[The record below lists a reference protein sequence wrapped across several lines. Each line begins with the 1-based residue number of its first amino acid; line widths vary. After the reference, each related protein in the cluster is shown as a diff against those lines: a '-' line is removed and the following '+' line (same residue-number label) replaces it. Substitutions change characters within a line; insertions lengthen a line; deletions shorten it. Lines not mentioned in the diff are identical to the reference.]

1 MADIRPFCMPKWGIE
16 MTEGTIAEWMVKE
29 GDAFTRGQTL
39 CLIETA
45 KITNEVEAEYD
56 AVLKRLLVP
65 AGEDAHPVGALL
77 AVFAEAAATD
87 AEIDAFIA
95 AFKPAETSVAAKAGS
110 APAPA
115 AAPVAAA
122 PAAPATPARAPK
134 KIVTNRPISPEA
146 LKLAEA
152 EGIDIEPISGSGR
165 GGRITYQDVFQALQP
180 DRAASYKGAAPLP
193 AEIAAIF
200 ASPLARRLAAL
211 HDIDLTGLTG
221 TGPRGR
227 ISKKDVL
234 ALVPAPA
241 AQAGTVVF
249 GAPFVPVANDPV
261 VQPFDKVRKVVARRL
276 TEAKQTIPHF
286 YLRVSARVDELIAL
300 RKTANIVLGGVIG
313 GKGAS
318 INDYLVKAVALA
330 LVRHPDVNVQVHGDA
345 VHSFPHADVAIAVA
359 SPKGLVTPI
368 VRQADRLHI
377 AQIASTTRALIDK
390 AQAGK
395 LSYDDM
401 DGGTFSVSNLGM
413 FGIEQFDAIIN
424 PPQGAILAVGGV
436 NKVAVERDNG
446 DIAFESR
453 IGLTL
458 SVDHRAIDGAA
469 GATFLQTLKGL
480 IEAPEGLF
488 Q

>member
-1 MADIRPFCMPKWGIE
+1 MANIRPFCMPKWGIE

-29 GDAFTRGQTL
+29 GEAFSKGQTL

-56 AVLKRLLVP
+56 AVLKRLLVA

-77 AVFAEAAATD
+77 AVFADADASD
-87 AEIDAFIA
+87 AEVDAFVES
-95 AFKPAETSVAAKAGS
+95 FKPADTAVAAKAGGS
-110 APAPA
+110 APA
-115 AAPVAAA
+115 AAPAPAA
-122 PAAPATPARAPK
+122 PAAPAPARQPIR
-134 KIVTNRPISPEA
+134 IVTNRPISPEA

-152 EGIDIEPISGSGR
+152 EGVDIEGIEGSGR
-165 GGRITYQDVFQALQP
+165 NGRITYQDVAQALKP
-180 DRAASYKGAAPLP
+180 ERAESFRGAALLP
-193 AEIAAIF
+193 EEIRAIF
-200 ASPLARRLAAL
+200 ASPLARRIAAQNG
-211 HDIDLTGLTG
+211 IDLSGLAG

-227 ISKKDVL
+227 ISKADVL
-234 ALVPAPA
+234 ALVKPRAPA
-241 AQAGTVVF
+241 GAPVF
-249 GAPFVPVANDPV
+249 GAPFEPVDNRPQ

-286 YLRVSARVDELIAL
+286 YLRVSAAVDELIAL
-300 RKTANIVLGGVIG
+300 RKTANLVLGV
-313 GKGAS
+313 KAS

-330 LVRHPDVNVQVHGDA
+330 LVRHPDVNVQVHGDS
-345 VHSFPHADVAIAVA
+345 VHVFPHADVAIAVA
-359 SPKGLVTPI
+359 SPRGLVTPI
-368 VRQADRLHI
+368 VRQADRMHI
-377 AQIASTTRALIDK
+377 AQIAAATRALIDK
-390 AQAGK
+390 AQAGR
-395 LSYDDM
+395 LGYEDM

-436 NKVAVERDNG
+436 NKVAVELPNG
-446 DIAFESR
+446 DIGFESR
-453 IGLTL
+453 IQFTM

-469 GATFLQTLKGL
+469 GAQFLQTLKSL

>member
-29 GDAFTRGQTL
+29 GEAFTRGQIL
-39 CLIETA
+39 CLIETD

-56 AVLKRLLVP
+56 AVLKRVLVP
-65 AGEDAHPVGALL
+65 ASDQPHPVGALL
-77 AVFAEAAATD
+77 GVFADPAASD
-87 AEIDAFIA
+87 AEVDAFVA
-95 AFKPAETSVAAKAGS
+95 AFKPAETGVAAKAGS
-110 APAPA
+110 AEAPA
-115 AAPVAAA
+115 AAAA
-122 PAAPATPARAPK
+122 PSEAPKVDAPA

-152 EGIDIEPISGSGR
+152 EGVDIEPITGSGR
-165 GGRITYQDVFQALQP
+165 NGRITYQDVVQAMRP
-180 DRAASYKGAAPLP
+180 ERAVTYKGTVPLT
-193 AEIAAIF
+193 EEVRAIF
-200 ASPLARRLAAL
+200 ASPLAQRLAAQ
-211 HDIDLTGLTG
+211 HGIDLTGMAG

-234 ALVPAPA
+234 ALVPTPA
-241 AQAGTVVF
+241 AATAAPTF
-249 GAPFVPVANDPV
+249 GSPYAAVANDPV
-261 VQPFDKVRKVVARRL
+261 IQPFDKVRKVVARRL

-286 YLRVSARVDELIAL
+286 YLRISVAVDALITL
-300 RKTANIVLGGVIG
+300 RKTANVVLGT
-313 GKGAS
+313 KAS

-330 LVRHPDVNVQVHGDA
+330 LVRHPDVNVQVRGDA

-377 AQIASTTRALIDK
+377 AQIAATTRALIDK
-390 AQAGK
+390 AQAGR
-395 LSYDDM
+395 LSFEDM

-413 FGIEQFDAIIN
+413 MGIEAFDAIIN

-436 NKVAVERDNG
+436 NRVAVELDDG

-453 IGLTL
+453 IQLSL

-469 GATFLQTLKGL
+469 GAAFLQTLKGL
-480 IEAPEGLF
+480 IEDPESLF
-488 Q
+488 A